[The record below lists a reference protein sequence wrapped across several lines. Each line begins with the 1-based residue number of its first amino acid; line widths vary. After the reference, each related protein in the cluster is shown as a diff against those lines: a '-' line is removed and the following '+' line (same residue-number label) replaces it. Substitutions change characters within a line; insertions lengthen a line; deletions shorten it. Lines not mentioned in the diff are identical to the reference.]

1 MRNYLSE
8 MLDALTS
15 AYTRK
20 DRNTSK
26 FKRPTETN
34 IGKLFS
40 VLAWGLDSVQ
50 AQAETV
56 KLWDNIDLARGS
68 VLDRYGANFGV
79 NRLGADDEFYR
90 LLIKVKMLSQLS
102 GGDIETVANAA
113 ATLLEIPA
121 EKITL
126 RELFPA
132 KVCLDVKEADLS
144 AETLEMIVDIAA
156 MIKRIL
162 AAGVELIPTLQ
173 SYIGT
178 KGNVVVQSGLFELS
192 QIEFTLP
199 DARRTFSSETQVR
212 NAAVL
217 HDNLLVEPPNP
228 KRQVFS
234 RSCFTAF
241 VVVEHTRMTI
251 KPAY

>member
-20 DRNTSK
+20 DCDASK
-26 FKRPTETN
+26 FKRSAETN

-50 AQAETV
+50 AQAETI

-79 NRLGADDEFYR
+79 KRFGADDTFYR

-102 GGDIETVANAA
+102 GGDIDTVANAA

-121 EKITL
+121 EKVTL
-126 RELFPA
+126 REDFPA
-132 KVCLDVKEADLS
+132 KVCLDVKEADLTP
-144 AETLEMIVDIAA
+144 ETLKNIVDIAA

-162 AAGVELIPTLQ
+162 AAGVGLIPTLQ
-173 SYIGT
+173 SYIT
-178 KGNVVVQSGLFELS
+178 VKGDVVIQNGLFEFS
-192 QIEFTLP
+192 QVEFTLP
-199 DARRTFSSETQVR
+199 DVRRKLSRDAPIKT
-212 NAAVL
+212 
-217 HDNLLVEPPNP
+217 
-228 KRQVFS
+228 VF
-234 RSCFTAF
+234 F
-241 VVVEHTRMTI
+241 EHTQITI
-251 KPAY
+251 KMAH

>member
-15 AYTRK
+15 AYTRE
-20 DRNTSK
+20 DRNASK
-26 FKRPTETN
+26 LKRPAETN

-40 VLAWGLDSVQ
+40 ILAWGLDSVQ

-56 KLWDNIDLARGS
+56 KLWDNIDLACGS

-79 NRLGADDEFYR
+79 RRFGADDAFYR

-121 EKITL
+121 ERITL
-126 RELFPA
+126 RESFPA
-132 KVCLDVKEADLS
+132 KVRLDIKEADLT
-144 AETLEMIVDIAA
+144 AETLENIVDIAA

-162 AAGVELIPTLQ
+162 AAGIELIPTLQ
-173 SYIGT
+173 SYT
-178 KGNVVVQSGLFELS
+178 KVKGDVVIQNGLFEFS
-192 QIEFTLP
+192 HVEFTLP
-199 DARRTFSSETQVR
+199 NARRKLSR
-212 NAAVL
+212 DAPIKAV
-217 HDNLLVEPPNP
+217 
-228 KRQVFS
+228 F
-234 RSCFTAF
+234 F
-241 VVVEHTRMTI
+241 EHTQITI
-251 KPAY
+251 KMAH

>member
-15 AYTRK
+15 AYTRE
-20 DRNTSK
+20 DRNASK
-26 FKRPTETN
+26 LKRPAETN

-40 VLAWGLDSVQ
+40 ILAWGLDSVQ

-56 KLWDNIDLARGS
+56 KLWDNIDLACGS

-79 NRLGADDEFYR
+79 RRFGADDAFYR

-121 EKITL
+121 ERITL
-126 RELFPA
+126 RESFPA
-132 KVCLDVKEADLS
+132 KVRLDIKEADLT
-144 AETLEMIVDIAA
+144 AETLENIVDIAA

-162 AAGVELIPTLQ
+162 AAGIELIPTLQ
-173 SYIGT
+173 SYT
-178 KGNVVVQSGLFELS
+178 KVKGDVVIQNGLFEFS
-192 QIEFTLP
+192 QVEFTLP
-199 DARRTFSSETQVR
+199 NARRKLSR
-212 NAAVL
+212 DAPIKAV
-217 HDNLLVEPPNP
+217 
-228 KRQVFS
+228 F
-234 RSCFTAF
+234 F
-241 VVVEHTRMTI
+241 EHTQITI
-251 KPAY
+251 KMAH

>member
-15 AYTRK
+15 AYTRE

-26 FKRPTETN
+26 LKRPVETN

-50 AQAETV
+50 AQAEAV

-79 NRLGADDEFYR
+79 KRFGADDAFYR

-121 EKITL
+121 EKIAL
-126 RELFPA
+126 RESFPA
-132 KVCLDVKEADLS
+132 KVRLDIKEADLT
-144 AETLEMIVDIAA
+144 AETLENIVDIAA

-162 AAGVELIPTLQ
+162 AAGIELIPTLQ
-173 SYIGT
+173 SYIEV
-178 KGNVVVQSGLFELS
+178 KGDVVIRNGLFELS
-192 QIEFTLP
+192 RVEFTLP
-199 DARRTFSSETQVR
+199 DARRKFSQDMPVKTVVVS
-212 NAAVL
+212 
-217 HDNLLVEPPNP
+217 HSNLFAEPPPP

-234 RSCFTAF
+234 STQLVSCVIF
-241 VVVEHTRMTI
+241 EHTRITV
-251 KPAY
+251 KTAY

>member
-20 DRNTSK
+20 DRNASK

-113 ATLLEIPA
+113 ATLLEIDR
-121 EKITL
+121 KSTRL
-126 RELFPA
+126 
-132 KVCLDVKEADLS
+132 
-144 AETLEMIVDIAA
+144 
-156 MIKRIL
+156 
-162 AAGVELIPTLQ
+162 
-173 SYIGT
+173 
-178 KGNVVVQSGLFELS
+178 N
-192 QIEFTLP
+192 
-199 DARRTFSSETQVR
+199 SS
-212 NAAVL
+212 
-217 HDNLLVEPPNP
+217 H
-228 KRQVFS
+228 
-234 RSCFTAF
+234 
-241 VVVEHTRMTI
+241 
-251 KPAY
+251 